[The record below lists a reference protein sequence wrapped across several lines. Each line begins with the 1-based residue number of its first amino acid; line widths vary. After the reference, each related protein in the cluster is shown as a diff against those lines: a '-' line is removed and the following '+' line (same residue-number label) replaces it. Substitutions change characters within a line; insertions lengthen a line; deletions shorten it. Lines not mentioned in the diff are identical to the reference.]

1 MRNVL
6 LAACAAG
13 ILLLG
18 SACGDNGGSG
28 GSGNSGTGAGTGTG
42 GGSTAT
48 CPDNLTPAPN
58 SDYCVNDATMPNC
71 AFIGP
76 NYHEQVCGVAILD
89 PEKELARSTDV
100 KEYAGSGPPDLGCFD
115 PAHYPQADTSKTVT
129 MEGIVKIFSHGCES
143 KNVEVSIFEV
153 VDAAPAASP
162 IGTPITTAA
171 DCTVDGVMTTN
182 DDCGTR
188 YECKYSYPGLPSEK
202 ELVVLTKG
210 ALWAPLYQYNIYIPN
225 AEVTADGKWTHD
237 LRALATD
244 DYTVIPQAAIGGP
257 ITPGNGAIAGEV
269 HDCGDVRLTGATVD
283 VDVQKKVLTYFTD
296 NEDKPLPD
304 LAATSTS
311 VLGLY
316 AALDV
321 APGKASVAAIGMVN
335 GQMTTLGYHR
345 VTVFPDSVTSITF
358 HGVRPFQVQ
367 Q

>member
-6 LAACAAG
+6 LTACAGG

-18 SACGDNGGSG
+18 SACGGDGGSG
-28 GSGNSGTGAGTGTG
+28 GNGNNGTGAGTNTG
-42 GGSTAT
+42 GGSTAQ
-48 CPDNLTPAPN
+48 CPDNLSPAPS
-58 SDYCVNDATMPNC
+58 SDYCIADATTPNC
-71 AFIGP
+71 SLIGP
-76 NYHEQVCGVAILD
+76 NYHTQVCGVAVLD
-89 PEKELARSTDV
+89 PPGELTRSSDV
-100 KEYAGSGPPDLGCFD
+100 KDYAGSGPPDLGCFD
-115 PAHYPQADTSKTVT
+115 PANYPTLGTSQTVT

-143 KNVEVSIFEV
+143 KDVDIEIHEV
-153 VDAAPAASP
+153 VDAEPAAAP
-162 IGTPITTAA
+162 VGTPIKTAS
-171 DCTVDGVMTTN
+171 DCTVAGVMTTN

-188 YECKYSYPGLPSEK
+188 WECKYSYAGVPTEK

-210 ALWAPLYQYNIYIPN
+210 ALWAPLYQYNIFIPN
-225 AEVTADGKWTHD
+225 AEVQNGVWTHD

-283 VDVQKKVLTYFTD
+283 VDVQKTLVTYFTD
-296 NEDKPLPD
+296 NEEKPLPAT
-304 LAATSTS
+304 AATSTS

-321 APGKASVAAIGMVN
+321 APGKASVAAIGLVN
-335 GQMTTLGYHR
+335 GQITTLGYHR

-358 HGVRPFQVQ
+358 RGVRPFQISQ
-367 Q
+367 